1 VLGPLQTEV
10 VTRSSIPRGPACLL
24 LAWALLLG
32 SSSNLAQDTAPPAKP
47 LDKPS
52 IPETPAQI
60 ELLEARIRFEA
71 NGESRKEV
79 HTRVR
84 INSEL
89 GVRQFSHLHF
99 DFNRSYEQIVIPEV
113 HITHASGGTAD
124 ILPSAITDQRNPAV
138 ADVPAYQ
145 DLRAKSVRILGL
157 APADILEYRVITTS
171 HHPLA
176 PDFWLDH
183 WFDHTGVVSHELYEL
198 NMPAARQVQMRV
210 NPATPA
216 SPAKSEGEDGARI
229 VYRWDVKPEN
239 LTDQPVVKPL
249 TSVEPDIAVTTF
261 TSWDQLSARLKSF
274 FNNASSP
281 SIWAE
286 SMKLT
291 ASSKEPVS
299 DPVLYDLV
307 RTKIKTID
315 LPLDFSKFPLRSAA
329 EILSSGYGRPEEKL
343 ELLLVLHGQQSLQH
357 PLNTRVLAYSDA
369 ESPQDQLPRPS
380 LLKGLVL
387 NINESN
393 KSVYL
398 DPSLEVAPF
407 GMIRVDLRGKKA
419 LVLGCSTE
427 KSRCWQA
434 LPSDLPFSSSQ
445 RVVVDGNL
453 AADGTLTAKVKYSM
467 RGDNELL
474 LRIAFHQSPRDKW
487 KEVAQLMSLS
497 DGFRGKVTSASAS
510 DPIATKLPFTVE
522 YEISQPKFVDWS
534 NKPVHIPALLP
545 QLAVPDVPENG
556 REDAAALPV
565 DLGTPLDVDTRV
577 TLHLPPGTSVEVPT
591 GTVVDREYATFASR
605 YNVRTGIVTAS
616 RHINF
621 LRRHVPAS
629 QSADYAAFV
638 HAVQT
643 DQSQHFTLTRSDA
656 TPHPASTPH
665 NPQHPSPPASPRAPL
680 RLRP

>member
-1 VLGPLQTEV
+1 VLGRLQTEV
-10 VTRSSIPRGPACLL
+10 VTRSSIPRAAACLL
-24 LAWALLLG
+24 LAWVLLFD

-47 LDKPS
+47 LDKLS

-99 DFNRSYEQIVIPEV
+99 DFNRSYEQIAIPEI
-113 HITHASGGTAD
+113 HIKHASGGTAD

-171 HHPLA
+171 HHPLS

-183 WFDHTGVVSHELYEL
+183 SFDHTGVVSHELYEL

-210 NPATPA
+210 NPAN
-216 SPAKSEGEDGARI
+216 PAKSEAEDGARV

-239 LTDQPVVKPL
+239 LTDQRVVKPL
-249 TSVEPDIAVTTF
+249 ASVEPDIAVTTF
-261 TSWDQLSARLKSF
+261 TSWDQLSARLKPF
-274 FNNASSP
+274 LNNASSP

-315 LPLDFSKFPLRSAA
+315 LPLDFSKFPLRSAP
-329 EILSSGYGRPEEKL
+329 EILSSGYGLPEEKL

-380 LLKGLVL
+380 LLKGLLL

-407 GMIRVDLRGKKA
+407 GMIRADLRGKKA

-434 LPSDLPFSSSQ
+434 LPSDLPFPSSQ

-453 AADGTLTAKVKYSM
+453 AADGTLSAKVKYSM

-510 DPIATKLPFTVE
+510 DPAATKLPFTVE

-545 QLAVPDVPENG
+545 QLAVPDVPEHA

-605 YNVRTGIVTAS
+605 YNVRTGTVTAS

-643 DQSQHFTLTRSDA
+643 DQAQRFTLTRSDA
-656 TPHPASTPH
+656 TPHPATTAKPTTPK
-665 NPQHPSPPASPRAPL
+665 PSR
-680 RLRP
+680 

>member
-1 VLGPLQTEV
+1 
-10 VTRSSIPRGPACLL
+10 
-24 LAWALLLG
+24 
-32 SSSNLAQDTAPPAKP
+32 
-47 LDKPS
+47 
-52 IPETPAQI
+52 
-60 ELLEARIRFEA
+60 
-71 NGESRKEV
+71 
-79 HTRVR
+79 
-84 INSEL
+84 
-89 GVRQFSHLHF
+89 
-99 DFNRSYEQIVIPEV
+99 
-113 HITHASGGTAD
+113 
-124 ILPSAITDQRNPAV
+124 
-138 ADVPAYQ
+138 
-145 DLRAKSVRILGL
+145 
-157 APADILEYRVITTS
+157 
-171 HHPLA
+171 
-176 PDFWLDH
+176 
-183 WFDHTGVVSHELYEL
+183 
-198 NMPAARQVQMRV
+198 
-210 NPATPA
+210 
-216 SPAKSEGEDGARI
+216 
-229 VYRWDVKPEN
+229 VKPED
-239 LTDQPVVKPL
+239 LTDQQVAKPL
-249 TSVEPDIAVTTF
+249 TSVESDIVVTTF
-261 TSWDQLSARLKSF
+261 ASWDQLSARLKPLL
-274 FNNASSP
+274 NNASSP

-286 SMKLT
+286 SVKLT

-315 LPLDFSKFPLRSAA
+315 LPLDFSKFPLRPAA

-357 PLNTRVLAYSDA
+357 PLNTRVLAYGDA

-407 GMIRVDLRGKKA
+407 GMIRADLRGKKA

-434 LPSDLPFSSSQ
+434 LPSDLPFPSAQ

-453 AADGTLTAKVKYSM
+453 AADGTLNAKVKYSM

-534 NKPVHIPALLP
+534 NKPVRIPALLP
-545 QLAVPDVPENG
+545 QLAVPDAPENG
-556 REDAAALPV
+556 RDDAAALPV

-577 TLHLPPGTSVEVPT
+577 TLHLPPGTSAEVPT
-591 GTVVDREYATFASR
+591 GTVVDRDYATFASR
-605 YNVRTGIVTAS
+605 YNVRSGIVTAS

-656 TPHPASTPH
+656 TPHPATTPK
-665 NPQHPSPPASPRAPL
+665 PTTPKPSR
-680 RLRP
+680 

>member
-1 VLGPLQTEV
+1 M
-10 VTRSSIPRGPACLL
+10 RLL
-24 LAWALLLG
+24 IAFALSLAA
-32 SSSNLAQDTAPPAKP
+32 SSNPAQDTPSPAKSAE
-47 LDKPS
+47 KPS
-52 IPETPAQI
+52 PAETPAQI
-60 ELLEARIRFEA
+60 ELLETHMRFES

-79 HTRVR
+79 HTRVH

-89 GVRQFSHLHF
+89 GVRQFSHLNF
-99 DFNRSYEQIVIPEV
+99 DFNRSYEQIEIPEV

-124 ILPSAITDQRNPAV
+124 ILPSAITDQPNPAV
-138 ADVPAYQ
+138 AVLPAYQ

-183 WFDHTGVVSHELYEL
+183 SFDRTGVVSRELYEL
-198 NMPAARQVQMRV
+198 DLPASRQVQVRF

-216 SPAKSEGEDGARI
+216 SPAKPEPEDSAR
-229 VYRWDVKPEN
+229 VLYRWDVKPGS
-239 LTDQPVVKPL
+239 LTDQQAVKGA
-249 TSVEPDIAVTTF
+249 SSIEPDIVVTTF
-261 TSWDQLSARLKSF
+261 LSWDQLSTRLKPF
-274 FNNASSP
+274 LNNASLP
-281 SIWAE
+281 SM
-286 SMKLT
+286 STKLT
-291 ASSKEPVS
+291 ASSKEPAA
-299 DPVLYDLV
+299 DPLLYDLV
-307 RTKIKTID
+307 RTKVKTID

-387 NINESN
+387 NISESN
-393 KSVYL
+393 KSIYL
-398 DPSLEVAPF
+398 DPGLEVAPF
-407 GMIRVDLRGKKA
+407 GMIRADLRGKKA
-419 LVLGCSTE
+419 LILGGCSSE
-427 KSRCWQA
+427 RSRCWQA
-434 LPSDLPFSSSQ
+434 LPIDLPFPSAQ
-445 RVVVDGNL
+445 RVVVDANL
-453 AADGTLTAKVKYSM
+453 APDGTLSAKVKYSM

-487 KEVAQLMSLS
+487 KEVAQLISLS
-497 DGFRGKVTSASAS
+497 DGFRGKIISASAS
-510 DPIATKLPFTVE
+510 DPMATKLPFTVE
-522 YEISQPKFVDWS
+522 YEISQPKFVDWAR
-534 NKPVHIPALLP
+534 KPVHIPALLP
-545 QLAVPDVPENG
+545 QLAVPDVPEKG
-556 REDAAALPV
+556 SHEAAALPI

-591 GTVVDREYATFASR
+591 GTVVDRDYATFVSR

-621 LRRHVPAS
+621 LHRHVSAS

-643 DQSQHFTLTRSDA
+643 DQSQHFTLNRSEA
-656 TPHPASTPH
+656 TPHPATPKATTTK
-665 NPQHPSPPASPRAPL
+665 PTSP
-680 RLRP
+680 